1 MCKKIRFLFIIV
13 FFAGCSTTVRQA
25 RQEPETLSPPPFDNE
40 TKQFVPE
47 EPPVMVTNGTTDIPA
62 DQSAQKELETPIER
76 HGIVFAKTRF
86 EGVLKTIYVR
96 LKIVDVK
103 NPIRTYEL
111 HIGEKSAS
119 QPFSFNVRTVN
130 PGYFYIE
137 LPVGL
142 YRITSVSIPVGGTMA
157 TEAINLSFEV
167 LPDQISYLGTLR
179 LIGTKERIKLGG
191 VPVIKPGFEYEVVVL
206 NEFQEGLQSFKQRFP
221 NVPGVI
227 TSQLMTV
234 NR

>member
-1 MCKKIRFLFIIV
+1 MFNNFRFLLIIL
-13 FFAGCSTTVRQA
+13 FLSGCTAIRQSEKEPDAGA
-25 RQEPETLSPPPFDNE
+25 LPPFNNE
-40 TKQFVPE
+40 TKQFEVEAPSVITPTGTSGISVENVSQNEVE
-47 EPPVMVTNGTTDIPA
+47 EPVE
-62 DQSAQKELETPIER
+62 K

-86 EGVLKTIYVR
+86 EGVLKTSFVR
-96 LKIVDVK
+96 LKIVDIK

-111 HIGEKSAS
+111 HIGDKVAS

-142 YRITSVSIPVGGTMA
+142 YKITSVSIPVGGTTA
-157 TEAINLSFEV
+157 TEAINITFKV
-167 LPDQISYLGTLR
+167 YPDHISYLGTLQ
-179 LIGTKERIKLGG
+179 LIGTKEKIKLGG
-191 VPVIKPGFEYEVVVL
+191 VPVIKPGFDYEIAIL
-206 NEFQEGLQSFKQRFP
+206 NEFQEGVLAFKQRFP

-234 NR
+234 NK